1 MANFKVLI
9 VSSKWWI
16 SGQILAIKI
25 VLQLPPIESFRILV
39 SLDCLYGIWSLCLSD
54 KATVTYSKKVK
65 DLLIYEASINY
76 WPSDPF
82 NYYFLPVF
90 LVLSDPAKSTIFNLA
105 MTTFS
110 LDSTLL
116 LISKWIVNTQW
127 ALDECLFNLCSL
139 TDLLVSPSNNMLR
152 ASSSFEQISI

>member
-82 NYYFLPVF
+82 NYYFLPR
-90 LVLSDPAKSTIFNLA
+90 LKL
-105 MTTFS
+105 
-110 LDSTLL
+110 
-116 LISKWIVNTQW
+116 
-127 ALDECLFNLCSL
+127 
-139 TDLLVSPSNNMLR
+139 
-152 ASSSFEQISI
+152 